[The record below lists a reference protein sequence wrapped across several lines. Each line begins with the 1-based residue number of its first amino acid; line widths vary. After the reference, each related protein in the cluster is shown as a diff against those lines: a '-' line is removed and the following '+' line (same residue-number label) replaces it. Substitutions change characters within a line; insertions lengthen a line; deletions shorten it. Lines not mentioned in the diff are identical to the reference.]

1 MSKFAGKSNIN
12 NIEQIKA
19 IFYKLV
25 NHTQRFIGRM
35 TPEHFKY
42 VGERLG
48 LELEAEEVSQLMS

>member
-12 NIEQIKA
+12 NIDQIKA

-35 TPEHFKY
+35 TPEHFK
-42 VGERLG
+42 
-48 LELEAEEVSQLMS
+48 